1 MTTTNDPEGVRVMP
15 HRDWFTIGEVAN
27 EVGKSYHRVYR
38 WICAGQ
44 VRADLAGKGT
54 YLVHR
59 SEIDAMRANGDQP
72 LLDRRDALRRHN
84 RNTQPST
91 SVGESSNR
99 PSVRKPLDP
108 NKIYRIRSTGERVTG
123 AELLRR
129 REQKA

>member
-1 MTTTNDPEGVRVMP
+1 MIPE
-15 HRDWFTIGEVAN
+15 RDWFTIGEMAS
-27 EVGKSYHRVYR
+27 EVDKSYHHVYR
-38 WICAGQ
+38 WICAGR

-59 SEIDAMRANGDQP
+59 SEIDRVRDNGNQP
-72 LLDRRDALRRHN
+72 VLDRRSAVMRHN
-84 RNTQPST
+84 RDTQPADRR
-91 SVGESSNR
+91 GGAHNR

-129 REQKA
+129 RAES